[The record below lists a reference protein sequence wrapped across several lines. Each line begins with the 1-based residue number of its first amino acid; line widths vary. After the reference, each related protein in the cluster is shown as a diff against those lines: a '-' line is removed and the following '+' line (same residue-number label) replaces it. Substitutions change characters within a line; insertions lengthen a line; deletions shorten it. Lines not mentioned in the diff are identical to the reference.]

1 MIEVDHLHKRFGRFV
16 ALHDVSLSIKRG
28 SVTGVIGPNGSGK
41 STLIKC
47 LLGLVRPTSGSIAI
61 NGTVLD
67 GSSEYRQAIGYMP
80 QIARFPQDLTVSEII
95 GVVKGL
101 RKEKATLESEL
112 INRFDLKQ
120 ALTKRTRTLSGGT
133 RQKLS
138 MVLAGMYDPDL
149 LILDEP
155 TAGLDPISNINLKD
169 FLTAHRETKRTV
181 LITTHIMS
189 DLEEL
194 ADEVVVII
202 DGRIRFSGPIR
213 DLKVQTGEIRLDVAV
228 ARLLESDA
236 A

>member
-1 MIEVDHLHKRFGRFV
+1 MIEVDHLHKRFGKFV

-194 ADEVVVII
+194 ADEVIVII

>member
-1 MIEVDHLHKRFGRFV
+1 MIEVTRLHKRFGKFV

-47 LLGLVRPTSGSIAI
+47 MLGLVRPTSGSISI

-67 GSSEYRQAIGYMP
+67 GSSDYRQAIGYMP
-80 QIARFPQDLTVSEII
+80 QIARFPQDLTVGEII
-95 GVVKGL
+95 DLVKGL

-120 ALTKRTRTLSGGT
+120 ALAKRTRTLSGGT

-169 FLTAHRETKRTV
+169 FLAAYREKKRTV
-181 LITTHIMS
+181 LVTTHIMS

-194 ADEVVVII
+194 ADEVIVII
-202 DGRIRFSGPIR
+202 DGRIPFSGPIR
-213 DLKVQTGEIRLDVAV
+213 DLKVQTGELRLDVAV
-228 ARLLESDA
+228 ARLLESEA

>member
-1 MIEVDHLHKRFGRFV
+1 MIEVDHLHKRFGKFV

-155 TAGLDPISNINLKD
+155 TAGLDPISNISLKD

>member
-1 MIEVDHLHKRFGRFV
+1 MIEVDHLHKRFGKFV

>member
-1 MIEVDHLHKRFGRFV
+1 MIGIDHLHKRFGKFV
-16 ALHDVSLSIKRG
+16 ALHDVSLSISRG
-28 SVTGVIGPNGSGK
+28 SVTGIIGPNGSGK

-95 GVVKGL
+95 DLVKGL
-101 RKEKATLESEL
+101 RKEKAALESEL

-155 TAGLDPISNINLKD
+155 TAGLDPISNINLKN
-169 FLTAHRETKRTV
+169 FLTTHREKKRTV
-181 LITTHIMS
+181 LVTTHIMS

-202 DGRIRFSGPIR
+202 DGRIRVSGPIR

>member
-1 MIEVDHLHKRFGRFV
+1 MIEVDHLHKRFGKFV

-112 INRFDLKQ
+112 INRFDLKL

-194 ADEVVVII
+194 ADEVIVII

>member
-1 MIEVDHLHKRFGRFV
+1 MIEVDHLHKRFGKFV

-169 FLTAHRETKRTV
+169 FLIAHRETKRTV

>member
-1 MIEVDHLHKRFGRFV
+1 MIEINNLHKRFGKFV

-28 SVTGVIGPNGSGK
+28 SITGVIGPNGSGK

-47 LLGLVRPTSGSIAI
+47 ILGLVRPTSGSIAV

-67 GSSEYRQAIGYMP
+67 GSCEYRQMIGYMP
-80 QIARFPQDLTVSEII
+80 QIARFPQDLTVGEII
-95 GVVKGL
+95 GIVKGL
-101 RKEKATLESEL
+101 RKEKAILESEL

-120 ALTKRTRTLSGGT
+120 ALSKRTRTLSGGT
-133 RQKLS
+133 RHKLS

-155 TAGLDPISNINLKD
+155 TAGLDPISNINLKN
-169 FLTAHRETKRTV
+169 FLAAHRDKKRTV
-181 LITTHIMS
+181 LVTTHIMS

-194 ADEVVVII
+194 ADEVIVII

-213 DLKVQTGEIRLDVAV
+213 DLKIQTGELRLDVAV

>member
-1 MIEVDHLHKRFGRFV
+1 MIEINNLHKRFGKFV

-28 SVTGVIGPNGSGK
+28 SITGVIGPNGSGK

-47 LLGLVRPTSGSIAI
+47 ILGLVRPTSGSIAV

-67 GSSEYRQAIGYMP
+67 GSCEYRQMIGYMP
-80 QIARFPQDLTVSEII
+80 QIARFPQDLTVGEII
-95 GVVKGL
+95 GIVKGL
-101 RKEKATLESEL
+101 RKEKAILESEL

-120 ALTKRTRTLSGGT
+120 ALSKRTRTLSGGT

-155 TAGLDPISNINLKD
+155 TAGLDPISNINLKN
-169 FLTAHRETKRTV
+169 FLAAHRDKKRTV
-181 LITTHIMS
+181 LVTTHIMS

-194 ADEVVVII
+194 ADEVIVII

-213 DLKVQTGEIRLDVAV
+213 DLKIQTGELRLDVAV

>member
-1 MIEVDHLHKRFGRFV
+1 MIEINNLHKRFGKFV

-28 SVTGVIGPNGSGK
+28 SITGVIGPNCSGK

-47 LLGLVRPTSGSIAI
+47 ILGLVRPTSGSIAV

-67 GSSEYRQAIGYMP
+67 GSCEYRQMIGYMP
-80 QIARFPQDLTVSEII
+80 QIARFPQDLTVGEII
-95 GVVKGL
+95 GIVKGL
-101 RKEKATLESEL
+101 RKEKAILESEL

-120 ALTKRTRTLSGGT
+120 ALSKRTRTLSGGT

-155 TAGLDPISNINLKD
+155 TAGLDPISNINLKN
-169 FLTAHRETKRTV
+169 FLAAHRDKKRTV
-181 LITTHIMS
+181 LVTTHIMS

-194 ADEVVVII
+194 ADEVIVII

-213 DLKVQTGEIRLDVAV
+213 DLKIQTGELRLDVAV

>member
-1 MIEVDHLHKRFGRFV
+1 MIEVDHLHKRFGKFV

-101 RKEKATLESEL
+101 RKEKAPLESEL

>member
-1 MIEVDHLHKRFGRFV
+1 MIGIDHLHKRFGKFV
-16 ALHDVSLSIKRG
+16 ALHDVSLSISRG
-28 SVTGVIGPNGSGK
+28 SVTGIIGPNGSGK

-95 GVVKGL
+95 DLVKGL
-101 RKEKATLESEL
+101 RKEKAALESEL

-155 TAGLDPISNINLKD
+155 TAGLDPISNINLKN
-169 FLTAHRETKRTV
+169 FLTTHREKKRTV
-181 LITTHIMS
+181 LVTTHSMS

-194 ADEVVVII
+194 ADEVIVII

-213 DLKVQTGEIRLDVAV
+213 DLKFQTGEIRLDVAV

>member
-1 MIEVDHLHKRFGRFV
+1 MIGIDHLHKRFGKFV
-16 ALHDVSLSIKRG
+16 ALHDVSLSISRG
-28 SVTGVIGPNGSGK
+28 SVTGIIGPNGSGK

-95 GVVKGL
+95 DLVKGL
-101 RKEKATLESEL
+101 RKEKAALESEL

-155 TAGLDPISNINLKD
+155 TAGLDPISNINLKN
-169 FLTAHRETKRTV
+169 FLTTHREKKRTV
-181 LITTHIMS
+181 LVTTHIMS

-194 ADEVVVII
+194 ADEVIVII

-213 DLKVQTGEIRLDVAV
+213 DLKFQTGEIRLDVAV